1 MMKRIIQAI
10 KTYKNFLI
18 TTHINLEGDALGSVL
33 AMRDILLYFK
43 KRADIVIEDDVP
55 IEYKFLP
62 HIDWIKKIKDIR
74 FSDYDVLFALDISD
88 KKRCKRIIQLFPKD
102 RIIISIDHHISNTRF
117 AHINWIEPQAS
128 STVELIYKL
137 YRKLN
142 IPLNKKR
149 AVWLYVGLL
158 TDTGSFRYP
167 NTTFNTFKLAEK
179 FASYDLDVNSIYQNI
194 YYNLTFEEIKRI
206 AEVLSTIKSTKDRKI
221 VWFRMKNDNF
231 RKRFSSDNITDKIL
245 DLGRAIKDAEVVVL
259 FKDDLYNKDK
269 ISINLRSKGKV
280 DVDKIARFFG
290 GGGHRTASGCNIKG
304 NLKDIEEMVI
314 KKVKES
320 VR

>member
-1 MMKRIIQAI
+1 MKRIIQAI

-55 IEYKFLP
+55 TEYKFLP

-117 AHINWIEPQAS
+117 AHINWIEPRAS

>member
-18 TTHINLEGDALGSVL
+18 TTHINLEGDALGSIL

-117 AHINWIEPQAS
+117 AHINWIEPRAS

>member
-1 MMKRIIQAI
+1 MKRIIQAI

-18 TTHINLEGDALGSVL
+18 TTHINLEGDALGSIL

-55 IEYKFLP
+55 TEYKFLP

-179 FASYDLDVNSIYQNI
+179 FASYGLDVNSIYQNI

>member
-1 MMKRIIQAI
+1 
-10 KTYKNFLI
+10 
-18 TTHINLEGDALGSVL
+18 
-33 AMRDILLYFK
+33 MRDILLYFK

-55 IEYKFLP
+55 TEYKFLP

>member
-18 TTHINLEGDALGSVL
+18 TTHINLEGDALGSIL

>member
-1 MMKRIIQAI
+1 MKRIIQAI

-18 TTHINLEGDALGSVL
+18 TTHINLEGDALGSIL

-167 NTTFNTFKLAEK
+167 NTTFNTFRLAEK

-290 GGGHRTASGCNIKG
+290 GGGHRTASGCSIKG